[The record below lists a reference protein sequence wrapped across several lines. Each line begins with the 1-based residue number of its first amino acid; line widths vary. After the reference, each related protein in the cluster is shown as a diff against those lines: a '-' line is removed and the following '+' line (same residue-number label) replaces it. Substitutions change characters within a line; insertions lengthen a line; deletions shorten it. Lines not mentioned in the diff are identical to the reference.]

1 MVVMKIKGFQKK
13 IMKNDPFDVIFVF
26 QFLPHLVMASYD
38 KTRKNIL
45 SLRKMYF
52 SESSQGDLRKYYS
65 YSQFFIENIFSDWPL
80 LFLCISSRQIHNS
93 SRWFEL
99 TIQTCSSLCLPVKK
113 HCEETLVRCFMQGF
127 IRRIRQW
134 PNN

>member
-65 YSQFFIENIFSDWPL
+65 YSYFLLKIFFQIG
-80 LFLCISSRQIHNS
+80 LF
-93 SRWFEL
+93 
-99 TIQTCSSLCLPVKK
+99 CSYACLQDRFTTAPGG
-113 HCEETLVRCFMQGF
+113 L
-127 IRRIRQW
+127 
-134 PNN
+134 N

>member
-65 YSQFFIENIFSDWPL
+65 YSQFFIENNFCRL
-80 LFLCISSRQIHNS
+80 ASSVLMHVFKTDSQQ
-93 SRWFEL
+93 L
-99 TIQTCSSLCLPVKK
+99 QV
-113 HCEETLVRCFMQGF
+113 V
-127 IRRIRQW
+127 
-134 PNN
+134 